1 MHAAGRR
8 CPGRPAASRPRRSR
22 RWSRSGLAA
31 IAFVTKRAE
40 ASFTEGRTLPP
51 YFRERADWQFVSAV
65 LEATLRER
73 LKFERS
79 WIMRACKGART
90 LADVQRNV
98 RREMDKAKGLS
109 ADVYM
114 TLDHYLD
121 IVIPQIERL
130 PLGSVIA
137 PGPGLNIMDLAEYTT
152 ELQALVIRSVLEWV
166 YESAR
171 GTLVIIPEAWEFH
184 SAESRLAGPARL

>member
-22 RWSRSGLAA
+22 RWSPRSGLAA
-31 IAFVTKRAE
+31 IAFVTKRAA

-137 PGPGLNIMDLAEYTT
+137 PGPGLNIMDLAAK
-152 ELQALVIRSVLEWV
+152 ALEALE
-166 YESAR
+166 
-171 GTLVIIPEAWEFH
+171 
-184 SAESRLAGPARL
+184 